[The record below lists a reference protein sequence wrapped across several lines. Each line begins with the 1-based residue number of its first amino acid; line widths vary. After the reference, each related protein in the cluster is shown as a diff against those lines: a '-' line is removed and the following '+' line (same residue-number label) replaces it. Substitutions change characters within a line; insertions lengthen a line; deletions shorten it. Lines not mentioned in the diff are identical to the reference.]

1 MDIYLIIFNV
11 GIFFLCF
18 IISFFF
24 VSRSLFSDEIHF
36 QLVWFMIFYLE
47 AKLFRFN
54 DQIHIPVAVF
64 EHNVDHTI
72 FFGSLYFSNVDKTIC
87 FVLFYI
93 FQYPLLS
100 YGPKPVT
107 KYTENNPTCM
117 SPTDLLGIIVHI
129 MHPKITVALLEIH
142 RKQPNM

>member
-1 MDIYLIIFNV
+1 MLEY
-11 GIFFLCF
+11 FFFAL
-18 IISFFF
+18 SSVFF

-100 YGPKPVT
+100 YGPKPAT

-129 MHPKITVALLEIH
+129 MQPKITVALLEIH

>member
-1 MDIYLIIFNV
+1 MLE
-11 GIFFLCF
+11 C
-18 IISFFF
+18 FFF
-24 VSRSLFSDEIHF
+24 ALSSVFFSESLLSDQVHF

-72 FFGSLYFSNVDKTIC
+72 FFGGLYFSNVDKTIC

-129 MHPKITVALLEIH
+129 MQPKITVVLLEIH
-142 RKQPNM
+142 RKHPNM